1 MFNIFIATLQ
11 CGGSMAEIPITPG
24 GSDGKLYRSRDNKVL
39 FGICGG
45 IGKYYNTDPTII
57 RVLWILFTLVYGAGL
72 LAYLIAAL
80 IIPEEP

>member
-1 MFNIFIATLQ
+1 MFNIFVATLR
-11 CGGSMAEIPITPG
+11 CGGAMAEIPITPG

-57 RVLWILFTLVYGAGL
+57 RILWILFTLMYGAGL